1 MVVSKRKE
9 ADKLKAEVE
18 EQERAG
24 SEARLQTDG
33 RLDAGGD
40 PPPGFPEERTEYY
53 ADREI

>member
-1 MVVSKRKE
+1 MVSKRKE

-24 SEARLQTDG
+24 SEARLQTEG
-33 RLDAGGD
+33 RLDAGGES
-40 PPPGFPEERTEYY
+40 PPGFPEERTEYF